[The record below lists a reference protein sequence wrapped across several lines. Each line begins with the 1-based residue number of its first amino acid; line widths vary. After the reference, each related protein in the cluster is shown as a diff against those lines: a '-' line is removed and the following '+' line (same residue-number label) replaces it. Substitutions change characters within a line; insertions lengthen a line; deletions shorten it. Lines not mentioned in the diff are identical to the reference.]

1 MGCSAQ
7 DQITA
12 YKAVHK
18 KLTEL
23 NPKVDPVARQF
34 AINNYWLNLEDNIMT
49 PWEKEVYKKLVEQTD
64 GVASISHSD
73 SKQTNVPL
81 VFVKEIGNDYIIYLE
96 SGQNYT
102 FEKGKVKSKPTKAGR
117 TVVLPSMELTKY
129 MPKQSEES
137 SVRTQLLKD
146 FQKILA
152 NGGPVQSLI
161 DSMNV
166 PAKPIEYEPAKTRAE
181 IQKENAE
188 EVTRILS
195 STNAEIQE
203 EIKEARDAK
212 VFISMHPREL
222 VYKESLKKKEI
233 ANKVKNDTLSLFMK
247 MSEVAPI
254 VTNKGIDSYYDG
266 INAVINHVLPTKV
279 RYDELLA
286 FSKVTIEEL
295 LGDESVEITTGETK
309 PDKNLV
315 LVTTGKVS
323 DSDVDVFTEKW
334 YLEGTEEGRR
344 IAKIQ
349 DEDIRYDALLNS
361 KEFKIF
367 KDKNQAEVAARL
379 LNAIKD
385 VNGAHTLTH
394 EMIHVGSSA
403 FMKAYPEH
411 PATKK
416 VLALYK
422 EALDNKAYIKE
433 VTGQDYWI
441 NSVDEFLAE
450 ALSNPVLIERFN
462 NMSTKYGTNRLST
475 LFKELIDT
483 LLGMLGFKK
492 NDSVYQH
499 VMDGFAAMLE
509 YQFNENIKKDIN
521 KSESVLGSDVGT
533 DIGQSATDVEE
544 MGFDIDLGQNLV
556 DVFIDWYK
564 NDLDAGT
571 IASDKTGI
579 FDVYVQTAE
588 EFATSGIVLSEFETL
603 QKQVLDTYMKTMTE
617 LDTGNMSV
625 DMFTNDVEATAGS
638 INLKTRELKVR
649 WNKASRLTSSSE
661 VLLHEV
667 NHSMSHHV
675 FAKNIQLKRLAE
687 DLRNAAIDAGVD
699 YTLFLKGIDN
709 PTTDEIEIAKMKF
722 EYTFDKTANVE
733 EFYAYATTNERVYD
747 AIKDLK
753 LKTPLLKELDMEVGK
768 KHPFKLV
775 LNKLI
780 MAVNE
785 MWRMLSGR
793 GVKGGQMIADMVQTI
808 ARLDAE
814 MEQTKAREDAEQEG
828 LSAYASGKMNELDE
842 IAKPI
847 VQKVADWTDKL
858 QGIAPSKLGKH
869 IAKIPVL
876 NELMETGIMQYVWRA
891 VTQDTTK
898 DGVADMY
905 MVFRHSKQVVEKH
918 TADIRNGVKLY
929 ATKLYE
935 GIDEPTKK
943 SVTKLI
949 LEADLAQF
957 NAVDIRD
964 MLNDETELARQI
976 NYHKRLIQ
984 DYTGKPIDKE
994 TMSQINGLATYM
1006 VDGTISKLD
1015 QQMNAHNIA
1024 HGLHIPDYDSKN
1036 KKPIMQIEIV
1046 DKLVSLIALQKS
1058 DSVHKTRLKALLD
1071 QDNGQDI
1078 VDKTVNMYRGYID
1091 NMRADATVDGYDPV
1105 PKGYT
1110 KPANGLLRYELI
1122 PEDQIKAQES
1132 VLMKLVNEKPYL
1144 RLDGKDY
1151 YLMTGRTKSVGFTE
1165 GALGL
1170 ISHTT
1175 EGIPVSSLLRKQ
1187 NDMMHKKKGR
1197 LTDVELRKL
1206 TDKIIDSIAKG
1217 ETRGLE
1223 MLEGK
1228 TLVPVYNHA
1237 KGIVDYRVQL
1247 NSLEKEIHLPDRETD
1262 LEDVLSSTFSRSVK
1276 TTLTASENRVVV
1288 DTIIKNSA
1296 QGVLLNPDMYTL
1308 VEEYTEA
1315 DRLNGVKREKR
1326 HDRWDNLPDHTK
1338 DYIFSRTRHKGILIH
1353 KDFVELM
1360 TGEKDMTIGNF
1371 AAFGFEMKQHPVA
1384 RARLMA
1390 FESYLV
1396 EILSYVKKEMI
1407 VLDANIFIGNQV
1419 SNAMVAT
1426 SHGINIVKYTK
1437 KFKERWQQLNDYNE
1451 KVQMLAELEVEKMSG
1466 GKVDSKIAQLNKQL
1480 EGNLWD
1486 ELVKDGQYTAL
1497 VENIDLNEKVDG
1509 QLGKMLQNYIDEHKY
1524 SEMINTVKDA
1534 LYINQTHNIYGI
1546 LLKTVHY
1553 GDAITRQIIKEEL
1566 EEKMYARW
1574 AKKHNL
1580 GEATKEAVE
1589 DFIVGKPAL
1598 ISEYK
1603 KEKQSILNYLDQ
1615 LLVNYGYI
1623 PNGWWNYAE
1632 RVTGLLF
1639 MKYYLNQ
1646 PKAIM
1651 SMIKKSPTR
1660 IALMQG
1666 TQAVTGVNVADP
1678 FNTYQKSAL
1687 DGLAYRWMLD
1697 DAPERVVEPNVFHLI
1712 PRLSSIFTIN

>member
-7 DQITA
+7 DQIA
-12 YKAVHK
+12 GYKAVHK

-23 NPKVDPVARQF
+23 NPKVDPVRRQH
-34 AINNYWLNLEDNIMT
+34 AINNYWLNLENNIMT
-49 PWEKEVYKKLVEQTD
+49 PWEKEVYKKLVKQTD

-73 SKQTNVPL
+73 TKQTNEPL
-81 VFVKEIGNDYIIYLE
+81 VFVKEIGNDYVIYLE
-96 SGQNYT
+96 SGKNYT
-102 FEKGKVKSKPTKAGR
+102 FEKGKIKSKPTKAGR

-181 IQKENAE
+181 LQKENAKE
-188 EVTRILS
+188 AARMLS

-247 MSEVAPI
+247 IPEVAPI

-266 INAVINHVLPTKV
+266 INAVINHVLPTTV
-279 RYDELLA
+279 RYDELIA

-295 LGDESVEITTGETK
+295 LGDESVKIIAGETK
-309 PDKNLV
+309 PNNLV

-349 DEDIRYDALLNS
+349 DEDIKYDTLLNS
-361 KEFKIF
+361 KEFKVF

-403 FMKAYPEH
+403 FMKANPEH
-411 PATKK
+411 LATKK

-441 NSVDEFLAE
+441 NSVDEFIAE
-450 ALSNPVLIERFN
+450 ALSNPVLIKQFN
-462 NMSTKYGTNRLST
+462 GMKTKYGESRLATFFNT
-475 LFKELIDT
+475 LVDS

-499 VMDGFAAMLE
+499 VMDGFIAMLE
-509 YQFNENIKKDIN
+509 YQSNDSKKDVMN
-521 KSESVLGSDVGT
+521 SDK
-533 DIGQSATDVEE
+533 DANIGQSVNDVEE
-544 MGFDIDLGQNLV
+544 MGFDVDLGQNLV
-556 DVFIDWYK
+556 NIFVDWYQ
-564 NDLDAGT
+564 NDMDTGA
-571 IASDKTGI
+571 IASDKRGI
-579 FDVYVQTAE
+579 FDAYVMTAE
-588 EFATSGIVLSEFETL
+588 EFTKSGTKLNEFEML
-603 QKQVLDTYMKTMTE
+603 QKQVLDTYMETMTD

-625 DMFTNDVEATAGS
+625 DMFTNATEQTAGS

-649 WNKASRLTSSSE
+649 WNKASRLTSTSE

-667 NHSMSHHV
+667 NHAMSHHV
-675 FAKNIQLKRLAE
+675 FKANVQLRRLAE
-687 DLRNAAIDAGVD
+687 DLRSAALDAGLD
-699 YTLFLKGIDN
+699 YKVFLDGIDK
-709 PTTDEIEIAKMKF
+709 PTVNEIEIAKMKF
-722 EYTFDKTANVE
+722 EHAFDKTANVE
-733 EFYAYATTNERVYD
+733 EFYAYATTNERVYN
-747 AIKDLK
+747 AIKNLEI
-753 LKTPLLKELDMEVGK
+753 TVPLIKEVELETGK
-768 KHPFKLV
+768 KQPFKIV

-780 MAVNE
+780 KAVNE
-785 MWRMLSGR
+785 IWRMMSGR
-793 GVKGGQMIADMVQTI
+793 GVRGGQIIADMVTTI

-814 MEQTKAREDAEQEG
+814 MQQTKVRDSMQDET
-828 LSAYASGKMNELDE
+828 LSAYAASKMNELDE
-842 IAKPI
+842 KVKPI
-847 VQKVADWTDKL
+847 VDKVTTWSDKL
-858 QGIAPSKLGKH
+858 QNMGAGKLSKH
-869 IAKIPVL
+869 IAKIPIL
-876 NELMETGIMQYVWRA
+876 NELMETGIAQYLWRT

-918 TADIRNGVKLY
+918 TADIRNGVKMY
-929 ATKLYE
+929 ATELYKDV
-935 GIDEPTKK
+935 DERTKN
-943 SVTKLI
+943 SVTKLL
-949 LEADLAQF
+949 LEADGAQF
-957 NAVDIRD
+957 EVDD
-964 MLNDETELARQI
+964 LKELLNDDTKIADEI
-976 NYHKRLIQ
+976 NSTIQ
-984 DYTGKPIDKE
+984 EIKSSMVSGKIDRE
-994 TMSQINGLATYM
+994 TMSQIDGLAEYM
-1006 VDGTISKLD
+1006 VKGTASKVD
-1015 QQMNAHNIA
+1015 QQMNAYNIA
-1024 HGLHIPDYDSKN
+1024 HGVHIPEYDSK
-1036 KKPIMQIEIV
+1036 KPRMPVELV
-1046 DKLVSLIALQKS
+1046 DKLVSLKALQMI
-1058 DSVHKTRLKALLD
+1058 DDVHKANIKQLLE
-1071 QDNGQDI
+1071 QDNGKDI
-1078 VDKTVNMYRGYID
+1078 IEKTRNMYRGYID
-1091 NMRADATVDGYDPV
+1091 SMREDATIDGYDPV

-1110 KPANGLLRYELI
+1110 KPANGLLRYELV
-1122 PEDQIKAQES
+1122 PEDQTAAQES

-1151 YLMTGRTKSVGFTE
+1151 YLMTGKVKSVGFTE
-1165 GALGL
+1165 GAIGL

-1175 EGIPVSSLLRKQ
+1175 EGIPVSALLRRQ
-1187 NDMMHKKKGR
+1187 NDILTKKKGR
-1197 LTDVELRKL
+1197 LTDQELRKR
-1206 TDKIIDSIAKG
+1206 TDKIIESIAKG

-1237 KGIVDYRVQL
+1237 KEIVDYRVQL
-1247 NSLEKEIHLPDRETD
+1247 NKLEQEIHLPDRETK

-1276 TTLTASENRVVV
+1276 TTLTASENKNVV

-1296 QGVLLNPDMYTL
+1296 QGVLENPDDYVL
-1308 VEEYTEA
+1308 VEEYTEE
-1315 DRLNGVKREKR
+1315 DRLNGVKRERR
-1326 HDRWDNLPDHTK
+1326 HDRWNTLPDHTK
-1338 DYIFSRTRHKGILIH
+1338 DYIFKRTRNKGILIH

-1390 FESYLV
+1390 LESYIIEL
-1396 EILSYVKKEMI
+1396 LGYLKQEMI
-1407 VLDANIFIGNQV
+1407 VLNGSVLIGNQV
-1419 SNAMVAT
+1419 SNAMVAMN
-1426 SHGINIVKYTK
+1426 HGINPIKYVK

-1451 KVQMLAELEVEKMSG
+1451 KVQMLTQLEVEQKAG
-1466 GKVDSKIAQLNKQL
+1466 GKVDNKIAQLKKQL
-1480 EGNLWD
+1480 EGNIWD

-1497 VENIDLNEKVDG
+1497 VEDINVDAKMNGQIATMLND
-1509 QLGKMLQNYIDEHKY
+1509 QLGKSNFGK
-1524 SEMINTVKDA
+1524 MIRNVRDA
-1534 LYINQTHNIYGI
+1534 LHIDRSGSFYATM
-1546 LLKTVHY
+1546 LKTVHY

-1566 EEKMYARW
+1566 EAKAIARD
-1574 AKKHNL
+1574 
-1580 GEATKEAVE
+1580 GELTDKN
-1589 DFIVGKPAL
+1589 KR
-1598 ISEYK
+1598 
-1603 KEKQSILNYLDQ
+1603 QILNYLDQ

-1623 PNGWWNYAE
+1623 PNRWWGYAD
-1632 RVTGLLF
+1632 RVLGLLF

-1646 PKAIM
+1646 PKAII
-1651 SMIKKSPTR
+1651 SVIRGNPTKTL
-1660 IALMQG
+1660 LMQG
-1666 TQAVTGVNVADP
+1666 AQKVTGLDFADP
-1678 FNTYQKSAL
+1678 FNTYTNSGM
-1687 DGLAYRWMLD
+1687 DGLVYRWMLD
-1697 DAPERVVEPNVFHLI
+1697 DLPEHTMEPNWMHLM
-1712 PRLSSIFTIN
+1712 PNLSSALIIR